1 MDSITLIKQ
10 ELYLA
15 LSKIGHQISTDEIII
30 EQSKDAAHGDF
41 ATNVAMQLNRT
52 LRKNPRHIA
61 AEIVAHIDQSRF
73 ERIEVAGPG
82 FINFFMK
89 AESLAGVIAKIINQ
103 GESYGS
109 SLVGQG
115 ISVNVEFVS
124 ANPTGALHLGHAR
137 GAALGDVIARLLSKA
152 GYQVTKEFYVN
163 DAGAQINN
171 LAQSIYA
178 RYVQLFDQVA
188 ELPQDGYHGEDIKN
202 IAADIKKE
210 VGDFYLGHYDEK
222 FFKAEGIKR
231 ELAIIKDDLSFFR
244 VEFDQFSYET
254 SIRTPESI
262 DRVFIRLAPHIY
274 EHEGATFL
282 KTTEYGDDKDR
293 VIVKSDGTFTYFL
306 PDIAYHLD
314 KIERG
319 HRHLIDILG
328 ADHHGYISRMK
339 AALAML
345 GHPLDTLDIEI
356 LQMVRLIKDGQEMKM
371 SKRTGVGVTLRELC
385 QEVGVDA
392 ARYFFVA
399 RAASSHLDFDLDLAV
414 SASSANPVYY
424 AQYAHAR
431 LSSLLEA
438 GAEIGFDDSGV
449 GLDTI
454 EEKQL
459 LRHLESF
466 EAEVIEA
473 ANARAPY
480 KITNYVQKLASL
492 THSFYTICRVVDKE
506 NISLSKSRL
515 ALVRASCIVM
525 ANALALLGVSAPVK
539 M

>member
-1 MDSITLIKQ
+1 MDSIALIKQ
-10 ELYLA
+10 EINRA
-15 LSKIGHQISTDEIII
+15 LSKIGHQLRTDEIII
-30 EQSKDAAHGDF
+30 EQSKDVAHGDF

-61 AEIVAHIDQSRF
+61 SEIIANIDQTRF

-89 AESLAGVIAKIINQ
+89 AESLAGVISKIIDK
-103 GESYGS
+103 GEAYGS

-115 ISVNVEFVS
+115 ITVNVEFVS

-152 GYQVTKEFYVN
+152 GYQVTREFYVN

-178 RYVQLFDQVA
+178 RYVQLFDQEA
-188 ELPQDGYHGEDIKN
+188 ELPQDGYHGEDIKK
-202 IAADIKKE
+202 IATDIKRE
-210 VGDFYLGHYDEK
+210 VGDFYLGHYDEA

-231 ELAIIKDDLSFFR
+231 ELAIIKDDLALFR
-244 VEFDQFSYET
+244 VEFDKFTYET
-254 SIRTPESI
+254 SIRTPETI
-262 DRVFIRLAPHIY
+262 ERVFNRLAAHIY

-293 VIVKSDGTFTYFL
+293 VIVKSDGTYTYFL

-345 GHPLDTLDIEI
+345 GHPLDTLEIEI

-392 ARYFFVA
+392 TRYFFVA
-399 RAASSHLDFDLDLAV
+399 RAASSHLDFDLDLAT

-438 GAEIGFDDSGV
+438 GAEIGYDDAGI

-466 EAEVIEA
+466 ETEIVDA
-473 ANARAPY
+473 AQARAPY

-515 ALVRASCIVM
+515 ALVRASRIVL

>member
-210 VGDFYLGHYDEK
+210 VGDFYLGHYDEA

-244 VEFDQFSYET
+244 VEFDKFSYET

>member
-1 MDSITLIKQ
+1 
-10 ELYLA
+10 
-15 LSKIGHQISTDEIII
+15 
-30 EQSKDAAHGDF
+30 
-41 ATNVAMQLNRT
+41 
-52 LRKNPRHIA
+52 
-61 AEIVAHIDQSRF
+61 
-73 ERIEVAGPG
+73 
-82 FINFFMK
+82 
-89 AESLAGVIAKIINQ
+89 
-103 GESYGS
+103 
-109 SLVGQG
+109 
-115 ISVNVEFVS
+115 
-124 ANPTGALHLGHAR
+124 
-137 GAALGDVIARLLSKA
+137 
-152 GYQVTKEFYVN
+152 
-163 DAGAQINN
+163 
-171 LAQSIYA
+171 
-178 RYVQLFDQVA
+178 
-188 ELPQDGYHGEDIKN
+188 
-202 IAADIKKE
+202 
-210 VGDFYLGHYDEK
+210 
-222 FFKAEGIKR
+222 
-231 ELAIIKDDLSFFR
+231 
-244 VEFDQFSYET
+244 
-254 SIRTPESI
+254 
-262 DRVFIRLAPHIY
+262 
-274 EHEGATFL
+274 
-282 KTTEYGDDKDR
+282 
-293 VIVKSDGTFTYFL
+293 
-306 PDIAYHLD
+306 
-314 KIERG
+314 
-319 HRHLIDILG
+319 
-328 ADHHGYISRMK
+328 
-339 AALAML
+339 ML

>member
-89 AESLAGVIAKIINQ
+89 AESLAGIIAKIINQ

-210 VGDFYLGHYDEK
+210 VGDFYLGHYDEA

-244 VEFDQFSYET
+244 VEFDKFSYET

-466 EAEVIEA
+466 EAEVVEA

-515 ALVRASCIVM
+515 ALVRASRIVM

>member
-1 MDSITLIKQ
+1 MDLITLIKQ
-10 ELYLA
+10 ELALA
-15 LSKIGHQISTDEIII
+15 LEKLNISFSVGEIIV
-30 EQSKDAAHGDF
+30 EQSRDNTFGDF
-41 ATNVAMQLNRT
+41 ASNVAMQLT
-52 LRKNPRHIA
+52 KILKKNPRIIA
-61 AEIVAHIDQSRF
+61 SEIIQNLNLAHFDKV
-73 ERIEVAGPG
+73 EVAGPG

-89 AESLAGVIAKIINQ
+89 AESLAGIIERIIDAGPRF
-103 GESYGS
+103 GESTIGK
-109 SLVGQG
+109 G
-115 ISVNVEFVS
+115 ITINVEFVS

-137 GAALGDVIARLLSKA
+137 GAALGDVIARLLQKS

-163 DAGAQINN
+163 DAGAQIEN
-171 LAQSIYA
+171 LAKSIYA
-178 RYVQLFDQVA
+178 RYLQSFGVDA
-188 ELPQDGYHGEDIKN
+188 SLPADGYYGD
-202 IAADIKKE
+202 DIKKIAAGIATE
-210 VGDFYLGHYDEK
+210 VGEFYVNNFDAT

-231 ELAIIKDDLSFFR
+231 ELALIKEDLKFFR
-244 VEFDQFSYET
+244 VEFDKFSYET
-254 SIRTPESI
+254 TIRTDDNI
-262 DRVFIRLAPHIY
+262 QAVFERLAPYIY
-274 EHEGATFL
+274 EQDGAQFL
-282 KTTEYGDDKDR
+282 KTSAYGDDKDR
-293 VIVKSDGTFTYFL
+293 VIVKRDGTYTYFL
-306 PDIAYHLD
+306 PDIAYHCD

-328 ADHHGYISRMK
+328 ADHHGYILRMK

-345 GHPLDTLDIEI
+345 GHPLDTLSIEI

-385 QEVGVDA
+385 QDVGVDA
-392 ARYFFVA
+392 TRYFFVA
-399 RAASSHLDFDLDLAV
+399 RAASSHLDFDIDLAN
-414 SASSANPVYY
+414 ATTSANPVYY

-438 GAEIGFDDSGV
+438 GATIGLDTTGV

-466 EAEVIEA
+466 EAEVADA
-473 ANARAPY
+473 AMTRAPY

-506 NISLSKSRL
+506 NISLSRSRL
-515 ALVRASCIVM
+515 ALVKASQIVL
-525 ANALALLGVSAPVK
+525 ANALTLLGVSAPQK